1 MLLLNARQALQKEIP
16 TLSIEK
22 SEVCQKRYMY
32 SCAHNHQRRKPLRS
46 SGACHPGKKFNI
58 RAPKMSFPAFWDHS
72 KWKIVAFLTDSG
84 SQGQLVP
91 ITVVHYWAKGYRRL
105 MLGYQKGKNGKRKHY
120 LSLGRKS
127 FKSQENIKRKRE
139 ARNICWKQEVSRG
152 KQKVSCQNR
161 RVGILVQTRFQ
172 QQICEAFIL
181 ALKKLL
187 SSSALWTKVTKT
199 IKKDHNVYL

>member
-1 MLLLNARQALQKEIP
+1 MLLLTARQALQTEIP
-16 TLSIEK
+16 TLSTER

-32 SCAHNHQRRKPLRS
+32 SRAHNRQRRKPLGS
-46 SGACHPGKKFNI
+46 PGACYPGKKFNI
-58 RAPKMSFPAFWDHS
+58 HASKMSFPSFWDHS

-127 FKSQENIKRKRE
+127 FKSQENIMRKRE
-139 ARNICWKQEVSRG
+139 ARNIRWKQEVSRR
-152 KQKVSCQNR
+152 KQKVSRQNG
-161 RVGILVQTRFQ
+161 RVGISVQTRFQ
-172 QQICEAFIL
+172 
-181 ALKKLL
+181 
-187 SSSALWTKVTKT
+187 
-199 IKKDHNVYL
+199 